1 VEVRAVAIA
10 TRAAGHAVLLQRRRK
25 SDTAPLKYPKSR
37 LKRLGRPMRSGVRM
51 DRATPRMRSLAKGLM
66 VHESSKNKSSEAT
79 APAIFHVVEKLRPQ
93 LANLMGI
100 GGFRA
105 LFSRALVLASAEMP
119 WLRAVQVKADG
130 TLEGFDGLQSQLDP
144 AELLEGKVVLL
155 AQLLGLLV
163 AFIGQNL
170 TSRLVSEVW
179 PNFHSTLWISAG
191 EEVPSE
197 KTE

>member
-1 VEVRAVAIA
+1 
-10 TRAAGHAVLLQRRRK
+10 
-25 SDTAPLKYPKSR
+25 
-37 LKRLGRPMRSGVRM
+37 
-51 DRATPRMRSLAKGLM
+51 MRSLAKGLIA
-66 VHESSKNKSSEAT
+66 HEDSKKKSSEAK

-105 LFSRALVLASAEMP
+105 LFARALVLASAEIP
-119 WLRAVQVKADG
+119 WLRAVRVKADG
-130 TLEGFDGLQSQLDP
+130 ALEGFDGPHSPLDP
-144 AELLEGKVVLL
+144 AELLEGGVVVL

-179 PNFHSTLWISAG
+179 PDFDSTLWISAG
-191 EEVPSE
+191 EEVTGE